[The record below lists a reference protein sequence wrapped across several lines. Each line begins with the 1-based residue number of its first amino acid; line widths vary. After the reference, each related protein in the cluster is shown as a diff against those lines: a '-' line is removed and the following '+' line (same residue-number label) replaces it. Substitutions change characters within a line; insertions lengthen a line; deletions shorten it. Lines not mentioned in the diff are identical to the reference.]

1 MMQLVILLAIVLV
14 PILLIA
20 TLRANGAIAFMSLCV
35 GSVLAT
41 YTTSDV
47 AATVSTIAT
56 TSARTSFATTQWV
69 RLGLLLVPFVLAVL
83 FTRASV
89 HGSKQLM
96 NLLPAIA
103 SGALFALLA
112 IPLLSTSLQHELEAQ
127 AFWHQLD
134 SLQTAIVLGGAA
146 FSLLF
151 ILMSHRTRS
160 EGRHGKH

>member
-1 MMQLVILLAIVLV
+1 MTQLVILLAIVLV
-14 PILLIA
+14 PVLII
-20 TLRANGAIAFMSLCV
+20 TVLKANGAIAFMSLCV

-41 YTTSDV
+41 YTSID
-47 AATVSTIAT
+47 AATIVSSFSAGVSEST
-56 TSARTSFATTQWV
+56 TKWV
-69 RLGLLLVPFVLAVL
+69 QLALLAVPFVLAML

-96 NLLPAIA
+96 NFLPALA

-112 IPLLSTSLQHELEAQ
+112 IPLFSADWQHELEAQ

-151 ILMSHRTRS
+151 ILISHRTRG
-160 EGRHGKH
+160 EGKHGKH